1 MEQNELDALKADL
14 KRMQAKVDELEAST
28 AAEPVN
34 RRNMLRGLGAA
45 AVGAAAGGL
54 AFSQPAAATDG
65 NSLIIGNST
74 QTANSATLLIKD
86 ATYSETSYGLLHVT
100 DDASST
106 GTFTSCITAAATG
119 AFHSTAF
126 AGTGSSY
133 GAKLDAPI
141 PLKLLDQSGTA
152 ALGTSAFTGSMVVID
167 GDLYFCVHHDDG
179 GFGTAINSR
188 WRKITGPSEAGSYH
202 PLTPG
207 RVYDSRPGGGGSGPL
222 GTGSNRTISVA
233 NSINSVG
240 TTVTTNFVP
249 SGATA
254 VVANVTI
261 VNTAGAGNIAVNP
274 GGSASTATS
283 TVNWNAAGA
292 VMANGITLTLNTNR
306 QLTVVCSGGPGTQTN
321 FLIDIYGYYL

>member
-106 GTFTSCITAAATG
+106 GTFT
-119 AFHSTAF
+119 
-126 AGTGSSY
+126 
-133 GAKLDAPI
+133 
-141 PLKLLDQSGTA
+141 
-152 ALGTSAFTGSMVVID
+152 
-167 GDLYFCVHHDDG
+167 CV
-179 GFGTAINSR
+179 
-188 WRKITGPSEAGSYH
+188 
-202 PLTPG
+202 
-207 RVYDSRPGGGGSGPL
+207 
-222 GTGSNRTISVA
+222 
-233 NSINSVG
+233 
-240 TTVTTNFVP
+240 
-249 SGATA
+249 A
-254 VVANVTI
+254 VL
-261 VNTAGAGNIAVNP
+261 
-274 GGSASTATS
+274 AS
-283 TVNWNAAGA
+283 
-292 VMANGITLTLNTNR
+292 L
-306 QLTVVCSGGPGTQTN
+306 
-321 FLIDIYGYYL
+321 